1 MELIHKG
8 HETSPKRLL
17 RRSPLHPLV
26 WLVLRVDV
34 LAAQV
39 GIVVVAQR
47 GGARQLRVGHTG
59 RHRLRGHRPS
69 SSRLELGLHGGELRD
84 GQAAKQRQGPS
95 DQVEDPERFRHELVH
110 DWGAGRHHTV
120 GQETDRHA
128 NHAEGAQSLPHAAL
142 GSGLRDEVLEG
153 HVACERREVLCHAD
167 DRDHPVVRH
176 ERQTGAEGSHRS
188 REWDHHLQQPQ
199 RADALREE
207 AYEGRGGHDE
217 DQGCEAGE
225 HRHQLLLLQRSCL
238 GEVQLVA
245 EVLGAE
251 VEDDIAREEHA
262 DAPQIQHPQAF
273 ALECEVHAR
282 ARGLSYA
289 SC

>member
-1 MELIHKG
+1 MELSHNVPEI
-8 HETSPKRLL
+8 SQKRLL
-17 RRSPLHPLV
+17 RRSPLHALV
-26 WLVLRVDV
+26 GLAPRVDGV
-34 LAAQV
+34 VAQV
-39 GIVVVAQR
+39 GVAVVAPR
-47 GGARQLRVGHTG
+47 GGARNLRVGQADG
-59 RHRLRGHRPS
+59 HRLRGHRPS
-69 SSRLELGLHGGELRD
+69 SSRLELGLYGGELRD
-84 GQAAKQRQGPS
+84 GQAAKQCQGPS

-120 GQETDRHA
+120 GQEADRHA
-128 NHAEGAQSLPHAAL
+128 NHAEGAQGLPHAAL

-167 DRDHPVVRH
+167 DRDHPVLRH

-225 HRHQLLLLQRSCL
+225 HRHQLLLLERAFL

-251 VEDDIAREEHA
+251 VEDDIAREEDE
-262 DAPQIQHPQAF
+262 DARQI
-273 ALECEVHAR
+273 
-282 ARGLSYA
+282 
-289 SC
+289 